1 MRTRSAAT
9 TQHQVVQ
16 ALQRPHHARP
26 PWTSHLSTGRACG
39 QPLRGSWPAHR
50 SPADAFG
57 LTRFACPTP
66 IDQRTQTLRQ
76 RPALSDP
83 TQTPQT
89 TDTSTV
95 LPGGVWGGHRWRNLK
110 WPSGGGLQGDAGAV
124 PGMRPSEVT
133 TLRASQRPGPLRV
146 STASSTW
153 SHWLK
158 HISRPDAATTSS
170 RLVLPLFRLRHKPV
184 TGAMR
189 SMALIC
195 WRASAG
201 ATRRCNIC
209 ST

>member
-26 PWTSHLSTGRACG
+26 PWTSHLPTGRACG

-110 WPSGGGLQGDAGAV
+110 WPSGLCGVEAEAHDASMCMYVCRVKTFQAAALKGRTVRPQPCRAGFRPNSIAGGCGA
-124 PGMRPSEVT
+124 
-133 TLRASQRPGPLRV
+133 LRV
-146 STASSTW
+146 DPAQLTDQEGSQLGEAGGFGP
-153 SHWLK
+153 
-158 HISRPDAATTSS
+158 IRRPRWTFNSLA
-170 RLVLPLFRLRHKPV
+170 
-184 TGAMR
+184 
-189 SMALIC
+189 
-195 WRASAG
+195 
-201 ATRRCNIC
+201 
-209 ST
+209 

>member
-26 PWTSHLSTGRACG
+26 PWTSHLPTGRACG

-83 TQTPQT
+83 TQIPQT

-110 WPSGGGLQGDAGAV
+110 WPSGFQIEAIVGMARWECSSLSQAGKAGRRRLCVPRLAADA
-124 PGMRPSEVT
+124 
-133 TLRASQRPGPLRV
+133 RADLEDCLWNNSPCRLAAWSG
-146 STASSTW
+146 SS
-153 SHWLK
+153 K
-158 HISRPDAATTSS
+158 
-170 RLVLPLFRLRHKPV
+170 
-184 TGAMR
+184 R
-189 SMALIC
+189 SP
-195 WRASAG
+195 
-201 ATRRCNIC
+201 
-209 ST
+209 